1 MRPGALLPFRLGAM
15 PDGGLGAN
23 GMINVIETEGLT
35 KAFGDVTAVRDL
47 ALCVPAGCVYGFLG
61 PNGAGKTTTMRMLL
75 GLMRSDRGR
84 IDLFGHDIRRE
95 RLAALRSVGALIEY
109 PSLYEHLSGA
119 ANLRLTCT
127 LLGHPLG
134 EVDRV
139 LELVDLKK
147 AAGRRVEKYSLGM
160 KQRLA
165 LARAMLGAPK
175 LLILDEP
182 TNGLDPDGIAEMRSL
197 LRSLPNE
204 TGSTI
209 FVSSHLLGEVE
220 QIATVTGLMHS
231 GQLVIQEA
239 LSTLLAKSTILTVEV
254 SDATK
259 AARALTT
266 LGRRTSKI
274 DGHRLTITVP
284 ADIRSSV
291 ERQRAYA
298 GETNEALMEA
308 GVSVSQLAYERL
320 SLENL
325 YHDYVSG
332 KEVTP

>member
-1 MRPGALLPFRLGAM
+1 M
-15 PDGGLGAN
+15 
-23 GMINVIETEGLT
+23 
-35 KAFGDVTAVRDL
+35 
-47 ALCVPAGCVYGFLG
+47 
-61 PNGAGKTTTMRMLL
+61 
-75 GLMRSDRGR
+75 
-84 IDLFGHDIRRE
+84 
-95 RLAALRSVGALIEY
+95 
-109 PSLYEHLSGA
+109 
-119 ANLRLTCT
+119 
-127 LLGHPLG
+127 
-134 EVDRV
+134 
-139 LELVDLKK
+139 
-147 AAGRRVEKYSLGM
+147 EKYSLGM

-197 LRSLPNE
+197 LRTLPNE

-209 FVSSHLLGEVE
+209 FVSSHLLGEVD
-220 QIATVTGLMHS
+220 QIATMTGLMHG

-291 ERQRAYA
+291 ERKRAYA
-298 GETNEALMEA
+298 GETNEALMGA
-308 GVSVSQLAYERL
+308 GVSVSQMAYERL
-320 SLENL
+320 SLEIL

-332 KEVTP
+332 KGVTP